1 MRNTLL
7 VILAHPDDESF
18 PIGGTLAKYS
28 AAGTRIV
35 LICATYG
42 EMGIEKKNP
51 QQAAAVRKEELKCA
65 ADALGVDDLRFLG
78 YPDGSL
84 PEVAEEE
91 MLSRLTAILQ
101 EVRPD
106 ALITFGPDGIS
117 GHPDHITISRRVT
130 QAFDRTDP
138 GGIRLFYIAPS
149 EATRQGC
156 GVDPPQE
163 KGDWP
168 IAGIDITEHRSA
180 KVRAIQCHASQN
192 PPFQG
197 KLEQAAKDLACHEFF
212 SLARPRGSYND
223 LVDLFGALV
232 EDL

>member
-1 MRNTLL
+1 MRDTLL

-18 PIGGTLAKYS
+18 PIGGTLAKY
-28 AAGTRIV
+28 AAADTRIV
-35 LICATYG
+35 LICATQG
-42 EMGIEKKNP
+42 ERGIEKKNP

-65 ADALGVDDLRFLG
+65 ADALGVDDVRFLG

-84 PEVAEEE
+84 PDVEKEE
-91 MLSRLTAILQ
+91 MLSRLTTHLQ
-101 EVRPD
+101 ETQPD
-106 ALITFGPDGIS
+106 AVITFGPDGIS
-117 GHPDHITISRRVT
+117 GHPDHTTISRRVT
-130 QAFDRTDP
+130 QAIDRTDLR
-138 GGIRLFYIAPS
+138 GIRLFYIAPS

-168 IAGIDITEHRSA
+168 IAGIDIAEHRPA

-197 KLEQAAKDLACHEFF
+197 QPEQAAKDLACHEFF

-223 LVDLFGALV
+223 LSDLFGVLV
-232 EDL
+232 ADS